1 MNGRTNVQVVGLSAG
16 LATVVIWL
24 LGFFA
29 PELMATAPTG
39 LEAAITGIFAV
50 IAGAVLK
57 DDAGIQ
63 SLPGTGKTS

>member
-1 MNGRTNVQVVGLSAG
+1 MNGKTNVQMIGLAAG

-24 LGFFA
+24 LGYFA

-50 IAGAVLK
+50 VVGAVANE
-57 DDAGIQ
+57 DAGIK
-63 SLPGTGKTS
+63 SLPGTGAKP